1 MVDEK
6 QMTQEEMLAAQ
17 KQNCIFCKI
26 IKKEIPSKIVHT
38 DKICT
43 AILDINPANE
53 GHILLIPNEHY
64 SIMPQ
69 VPEET
74 IAHMAVISKK
84 ISKSLLISTMGKSTS
99 IFIAN
104 GAAAGQKAPH
114 FMIHIIPR
122 KTPQEFF
129 KIPNNEINPK
139 ELDSLQKI
147 LIQKLNHLLGIKHE
161 ENNHGIINQ
170 EKTTELPKK
179 NIESIEYESTNN
191 QTNHTITQNQSF
203 NSQNDKKIFKSGI
216 KKEPGYLYF
225 VDEEGDISRVK
236 MARGRV
242 KKGEKSK
249 KEKVLQKEKS
259 EEIEETIEETET
271 FSDSKKEVTLDDI
284 SNLLLGGRK

>member
-1 MVDEK
+1 MAEEK
-6 QMTQEEMLAAQ
+6 QMTQEEMIAAQ

-74 IAHMAVISKK
+74 ISHMATISKK

-122 KTPQEFF
+122 KNSQEFF
-129 KIPNNEINPK
+129 KIPITEPNPN
-139 ELDSLQKI
+139 ELDALQKI
-147 LIQKLNHLLGIKHE
+147 IIQKLNQLLGIKIE
-161 ENNHGIINQ
+161 EIKP
-170 EKTTELPKK
+170 EKPIELPKIK
-179 NIESIEYESTNN
+179 ETIKPTPTINHTQSIQNN
-191 QTNHTITQNQSF
+191 QIIS
-203 NSQNDKKIFKSGI
+203 SNDKKIFKAGI

-236 MARGRV
+236 MARGGKG
-242 KKGEKSK
+242 KKEKKSK
-249 KEKVLQKEKS
+249 KEKVKINNHEKTTENEINS
-259 EEIEETIEETET
+259 E
-271 FSDSKKEVTLDDI
+271 SNKEVTLDDI
-284 SNLLLGGRK
+284 SNMLLGGRK